1 MRTDRVRAL
10 VFDMDGTM
18 VDSMPAH
25 ARSWEVF
32 TRRHGIRMPVE
43 EVLKKTTGRTGVECI
58 RILMGAEVPEDRA
71 LELIGEKE
79 ALYRDFFGKEFREV
93 AGFRDFAR
101 DAVGRGLKL
110 AVATAGDKHN
120 IAFALEHLK
129 LAHRPDAIV
138 GGDEGIAG
146 KPEPDLFLEAARRV
160 QAAPA
165 ECIVF
170 EDAPFGIEAARRAGM
185 RVVAICSTHRAEEL
199 AGPHVIAQ
207 VRDYQELM
215 NNEFLESLHA

>member
-1 MRTDRVRAL
+1 MAPL
-10 VFDMDGTM
+10 AFVFDMDGTM

-43 EVLKKTTGRTGVECI
+43 EILRKTTGRTGVECI
-58 RILMGAEVPEDRA
+58 RILMGEDIADARA
-71 LELIGEKE
+71 VELINEKE
-79 ALYRDFFGKEFREV
+79 ALYRDFFSREFREV
-93 AGFRDFAR
+93 RGFREFAR
-101 DAVGRGLKL
+101 QAMQRGLKL
-110 AVATAGDKHN
+110 AVATAGDRNN

-146 KPEPDLFLEAARRV
+146 KPAPDLFLEAARRLQV
-160 QAAPA
+160 PAAD
-165 ECIVF
+165 CIVF

-185 RVVAICSTHRAEEL
+185 RAVAICSTHQPEEL

-207 VRDYQELM
+207 ANDYEELM
-215 NNEFLESLHA
+215 NKKFLETLHA

>member
-1 MRTDRVRAL
+1 MAPRAL

-32 TRRHGIRMPVE
+32 TQRHGIRMPVE
-43 EVLKKTTGRTGVECI
+43 EVLRKTTGRTGVECI
-58 RILMGAEVPEDRA
+58 RILMGEAIPDDEAVA
-71 LELIGEKE
+71 LINEKE
-79 ALYRDFFGKEFREV
+79 ALYRDFFSRDFREV
-93 AGFRDFAR
+93 RGFREFAR
-101 DAVGRGLKL
+101 QVTQRGLKL
-110 AVATAGDKHN
+110 AVATAGDRNN
-120 IAFALEHLK
+120 IAFVLEHLK
-129 LAHRPDAIV
+129 LAHPPDAIV

-146 KPEPDLFLEAARRV
+146 KPQPDLFLEAARRV
-160 QAAPA
+160 QVPTA

-185 RVVAICSTHRAEEL
+185 RAVAICSTHGPEEL

-207 VRDYQELM
+207 ANDYEELM
-215 NNEFLESLHA
+215 KTKFLETLHA

>member
-1 MRTDRVRAL
+1 MAPGAL

-43 EVLKKTTGRTGVECI
+43 EVLRKTTGRTGVECI
-58 RILMGAEVPEDRA
+58 RILMGEDIADARA
-71 LELIGEKE
+71 VELINEKE
-79 ALYRDFFGKEFREV
+79 ALYRDFFSREFREV
-93 AGFRDFAR
+93 RGFREFAR
-101 DAVGRGLKL
+101 QAMQRGLKL
-110 AVATAGDKHN
+110 AVATAGDRNN

-129 LAHRPDAIV
+129 LAQRPDAIV

-146 KPEPDLFLEAARRV
+146 KPAPDLFLEAARRLQV
-160 QAAPA
+160 PAAD
-165 ECIVF
+165 CIVF

-185 RVVAICSTHRAEEL
+185 RAVAICSTHKPEEL

-207 VRDYQELM
+207 ANDYEELM
-215 NNEFLESLHA
+215 NKKFLETLHA

>member
-1 MRTDRVRAL
+1 MAAVRAL

-32 TRRHGIRMPVE
+32 TRRHGSAMPIA

-58 RILMGAEVPEDRA
+58 RVLMGEDTPEDRA
-71 LELIGEKE
+71 VALINEKE
-79 ALYRDFFGKEFREV
+79 ALYREYFDAEFREV
-93 AGFRDFAR
+93 PGFREFAR
-101 DAVGRGLKL
+101 RAAAQGLRL
-110 AVATAGDKHN
+110 AVATAGDKNN
-120 IAFALEHLK
+120 IAFTLRRLM
-129 LAHRPDAIV
+129 LATPPDTIV

-146 KPEPDLFLEAARRV
+146 KPAPDLFLEAARRV
-160 QAAPA
+160 TSTPA

-185 RVVAICSTHRAEEL
+185 RAVAICTTHDPDEL

-207 VRDYQELM
+207 VRDYEELM
-215 NNEFLESLHA
+215 NSNFLESLHA

>member
-1 MRTDRVRAL
+1 MTTRAFI
-10 VFDMDGTM
+10 FDMDGTM

-32 TRRHGIRMPVE
+32 TRRHGIRMPVD
-43 EVLKKTTGRTGVECI
+43 EVLRKTTGRTGVECI
-58 RILMGAEVPEDRA
+58 RVLMGEDVPHERA
-71 LELIGEKE
+71 VELINEKE
-79 ALYRDFFGKEFREV
+79 ALYRDFFGRDFREV

-101 DAVGRGLKL
+101 LVGDRGFKL
-110 AVATAGDKHN
+110 AVATAGDRNN
-120 IAFALEHLK
+120 IAFSLEHLK
-129 LAHRPDAIV
+129 LARRPDAIV

-146 KPEPDLFLEAARRV
+146 KPQPDLFLGAARRV

-185 RVVAICSTHRAEEL
+185 RAVAICSTHAADEL
-199 AGPHVIAQ
+199 SGPHVIAQ
-207 VRDYQELM
+207 ARDYRELM